1 MAARDRARP
10 AKRSKVTKKP
20 AKSGQETEG
29 TVDEFEREGMGIASK
44 E

>member
-10 AKRSKVTKKP
+10 AKRKAGKKP
-20 AKSGQETEG
+20 VKPRQETEG